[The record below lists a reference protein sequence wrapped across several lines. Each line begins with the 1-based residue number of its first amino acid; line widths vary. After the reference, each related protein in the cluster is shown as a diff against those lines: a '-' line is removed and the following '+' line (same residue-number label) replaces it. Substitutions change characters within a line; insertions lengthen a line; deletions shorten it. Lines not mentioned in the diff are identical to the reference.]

1 METLKNIINKI
12 ELKKQSKNLVRES
25 FKSLYDQAVKEAL
38 TYTPILKIAS
48 DEPNIAEYDM
58 NDGQYSEE
66 KYRNTTGYYAKFF
79 DVGTGNFHI
88 MPKEDE
94 ILLKCSETITKKYNE
109 IEKVLQKTVPDV
121 GWEYKKHPCT
131 AQTQYHK
138 LFCFFT
144 VTVGNERNYDLMF
157 FRMSLDEKAKNVSCI
172 LKSIQYECS
181 RGNLQSCTIYPES
194 LEDGCEKTDDK
205 GNCYYNPCVRFNDDA
220 DTIVNDF
227 INFIKEKEENYKSSE
242 S

>member
-1 METLKNIINKI
+1 MEK
-12 ELKKQSKNLVRES
+12 SRKNLGLE
-25 FKSLYDQAVKEAL
+25 EAL
-38 TYTPILKIAS
+38 IYKPILKIAS
-48 DEPNIAEYDM
+48 KETKVADKNKNEYVGETYK
-58 NDGQYSEE
+58 NKTSG
-66 KYRNTTGYYAKFF
+66 KPAKFF
-79 DVGTGNFHI
+79 DSGSGNFHI

-94 ILLKCSETITKKYNE
+94 ILLKCSETITRKYNE
-109 IEKVLQKTVPDV
+109 IKKVLQKIVQDE
-121 GWEYKKHPCT
+121 GWEYKEHPCDT
-131 AQTQYHK
+131 WRCKQYHK

-144 VTVGNERNYDLMF
+144 VTVGNERKYDLMF

-181 RGNLQSCTIYPES
+181 RGDLQSCTIYPES

-205 GNCYYNPCVRFNDDA
+205 GNCYYNPCVNFDDDA